1 MKSPLEEPTNE
12 LKRMLYFAYTRLTEN
27 TLIQKYQDCIDFSQI
42 NYPAVVWLGASV
54 AMSIFAAIISFALSS
69 LIIHETTLIPY
80 SFGLATFILIAGY
93 PYLKKEALI
102 DSIEKNFSDALKQMA
117 DTLKAGDTYENAL
130 REVVEADYGRLSEE
144 MQIALRRMEDGEN
157 LDTALTGFANRI
169 DSVRVKRTITI
180 ILDSIKTGSSL
191 SDILNEIADDL
202 RDYQRLKE
210 DRKASTTMQFLFLVA
225 AGGFI
230 APIIF
235 GEIGS
240 VMSGFA
246 AIGSREINMSTTNDT
261 FLTTIVQL
269 YIIVEVIG
277 SGAMMALMR
286 EGKINKSIIYIPLL
300 LLVAFIIYHASKII
314 ITGVVVGSL

>member
-1 MKSPLEEPTNE
+1 MSPLEDPTN
-12 LKRMLYFAYTRLTEN
+12 KIKNFLYEKYYQLTEAM
-27 TLIQKYQDCIDFSQI
+27 LIQKYQEWIDFSQI
-42 NYPAVVWLGASV
+42 NYPAPVWIGTSV
-54 AMSIFAAIISFALSS
+54 AMCIFTGIISFALSS
-69 LIIHETTLIPY
+69 LLIAEFTLIPY
-80 SFGLATFILIAGY
+80 SFGLATLIIMLGY
-93 PYLKKEALI
+93 PYMRKEAII

-144 MQIALRRMEDGEN
+144 MQLALRRMEDGEN

-169 DSVRVKRTITI
+169 DSVRIKRTVTI

-210 DRKASTTMQFLFLVA
+210 DRKASTTMQFLFLIA

-240 VMSGFA
+240 VMGGFSM
-246 AIGSREINMSTTNDT
+246 IGVRELNLDAPKDI
-261 FLTTIVQL
+261 FLTTIIQL
-269 YIIVEVIG
+269 YIIIEVIG
-277 SGAMMALMR
+277 SGVMMALIR

-300 LLVAFIIYHASKII
+300 LLIAFIVYHTSKIVI
-314 ITGVVVGSL
+314 MGMVVGSL

>member
-1 MKSPLEEPTNE
+1 MSPLEDPTN
-12 LKRMLYFAYTRLTEN
+12 KIKAILYVAYNKLTEN
-27 TLIQKYQDCIDFSQI
+27 TIIQKYQGWLEFSQI
-42 NYPAVVWLGASV
+42 NYPAPIWLGASV
-54 AMSIFAAIISFALSS
+54 AMSLFAAIIAFALSS
-69 LIIHETTLIPY
+69 ILISEFTLIPF
-80 SFGLATFILIAGY
+80 SFALATLILMAGY
-93 PYLKKEALI
+93 PYMKKESLI
-102 DSIEKNFSDALKQMA
+102 DSVEKNFSDALKQMA

-130 REVVEADYGRLSEE
+130 REVVEADYGRLSDE
-144 MQIALRRMEDGEN
+144 MQLALRRMEDGEN

-169 DSVRVKRTITI
+169 DSLRVKRTVTI

-210 DRKASTTMQFLFLVA
+210 DRKSSTTMQFLFLIA

-240 VMSGFA
+240 VMSGFT
-246 AIGSREINMSTTNDT
+246 AIGSREINMGTPTDN
-261 FLTTIVQL
+261 FLTTIIQL
-269 YIIVEVIG
+269 YIIIEVIG
-277 SGAMMALMR
+277 SGVMMALIR

-300 LLVAFIIYHASKII
+300 LLVAFVIYHLSKII
-314 ITGVVVGSL
+314 ITGVVIGSM